1 MNNKTPLI
9 ISALALIT
17 LFVIYLRNKAAK
29 FMGYVTYEIASFKV
43 HSVTLSTVLCK
54 VGIGINNPSDT
65 SVKIQDYKVEAYLKG
80 SDGKKSLLAASPVNQ
95 LSIPAKQKITL
106 TTDLSIST
114 LQAAKLIKNL
124 TQIILGGKISELT
137 QRLQDEIKAQTVIV
151 IKVTVLD
158 HFIEQELT
166 W

>member
-1 MNNKTPLI
+1 
-9 ISALALIT
+9 
-17 LFVIYLRNKAAK
+17 
-29 FMGYVTYEIASFKV
+29 MGYVTYEIASFKV
-43 HSVTLSTVLCK
+43 HSITLSTVLCK

-65 SVKIQDYKVEAYLKG
+65 SVKIQDYKVEVYLKG
-80 SDGKKSLLAASPVNQ
+80 LDGKKSLLAASPVNQ

-124 TQIILGGKISELT
+124 TQIILGGKITELT

-151 IKVTVLD
+151 IKATVLD
-158 HFIEQELT
+158 QFIEKELT

>member
-1 MNNKTPLI
+1 MNKKTPLI

-29 FMGYVTYEIASFKV
+29 FIGYVTYEIASFKL

-54 VGIGINNPSDT
+54 VGIAINNPSDT
-65 SVKIQDYKVEAYLKG
+65 SVKVQNYKVEVYLKG
-80 SDGKKSLLAASPVNQ
+80 QDGKRSLLAASPANQ

-106 TTDLSIST
+106 NTDLSIST
-114 LQAAKLIKNL
+114 IQAAKLIKNL
-124 TQIILGGKISELT
+124 TQIILGGKISELI
-137 QRLQDEIKAQTVIV
+137 QRLQEEMKAQTVVV
-151 IKVTVLD
+151 IKATVMD
-158 HFIEQELT
+158 NFIEKELR

>member
-1 MNNKTPLI
+1 
-9 ISALALIT
+9 
-17 LFVIYLRNKAAK
+17 
-29 FMGYVTYEIASFKV
+29 MGYVTYEIASFKV
-43 HSVTLSTVLCK
+43 HSITLSTVLCK

-65 SVKIQDYKVEAYLKG
+65 SVKIQDYKVEVYLKG
-80 SDGKKSLLAASPVNQ
+80 LDGKKSLLATSPVNQ

-114 LQAAKLIKNL
+114 IQAAKLIKNL
-124 TQIILGGKISELT
+124 TQIILGGKITELT

-151 IKVTVLD
+151 IKATVLD
-158 HFIEQELT
+158 QFIEKELT